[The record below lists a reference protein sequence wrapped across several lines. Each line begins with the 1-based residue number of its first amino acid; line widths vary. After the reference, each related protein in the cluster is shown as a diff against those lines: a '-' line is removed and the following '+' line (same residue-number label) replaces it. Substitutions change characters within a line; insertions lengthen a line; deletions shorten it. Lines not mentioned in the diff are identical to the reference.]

1 MEQHKKSLENLDISG
16 VQNISKDISGA
27 ALGELSLKN
36 LDKNLQILKEVGVA
50 EICKATKIASKN
62 IHSILEKRYE
72 SLSRVHARGFIQI
85 LEREYKI
92 DLSAWMKEFD
102 KVCVFKEGVSEEKN
116 QETDPEET
124 AKKPLKV
131 ELDYSINQ
139 ANTSLSKKSSKWKPF
154 VLVIGVIVIVLA
166 VVIIQNSSSLKEEKE
181 RESAIK
187 SGTKKSSFDDANLA
201 EENKPEPTPK
211 LEEKPKEQDKQ
222 EKPKEQDK
230 QEKPKEQDKQEK
242 EAIKEYPNTIYIIPK
257 RDIWVEVI
265 DLNEKK
271 NSFQKVFKKSYSL
284 ETKNHRLLL
293 RFGHGHLSLKN
304 NHQEQ
309 NYNDS
314 KTRRFLYEPA
324 KGLTLINEAQYKELQ
339 Q

>member
-1 MEQHKKSLENLDISG
+1 MEQNKKSLENLDLSD

-27 ALGELSLKN
+27 ALEELSLKN

-102 KVCVFKEGVSEEKN
+102 KACAFKEGVSEEQN
-116 QETDPEET
+116 QETDPEEKT
-124 AKKPLKV
+124 KNPLKV
-131 ELDYSINQ
+131 EIDYSINQ

-154 VLVIGVIVIVLA
+154 VLVLGVVVIILV
-166 VVIIQNSSSLKEEKE
+166 VVIIQNSSSLEEE
-181 RESAIK
+181 RGQESAIK
-187 SGTKKSSFDDANLA
+187 SGTKKSSFNKANPT

-222 EKPKEQDK
+222 EKEV
-230 QEKPKEQDKQEK
+230 
-242 EAIKEYPNTIYIIPK
+242 IKEDPNTIYIIPK
-257 RDIWVEVI
+257 KDVWVEVV
-265 DLNEKK
+265 DLDEKK
-271 NSFQKVFKKSYSL
+271 NSFQKVFKKNYSL

-309 NYNDS
+309 EYNDG
-314 KTRRFLYEPA
+314 KTKRFLYEPN

>member
-27 ALGELSLKN
+27 ALEELSLKN
-36 LDKNLQILKEVGVA
+36 LDKNLQILKEVGVI

-85 LEREYKI
+85 LEREYKM

-222 EKPKEQDK
+222 EK
-230 QEKPKEQDKQEK
+230 
-242 EAIKEYPNTIYIIPK
+242 EAIKEDPNTIYIVPK

-265 DLNEKK
+265 DLDEKK

>member
-1 MEQHKKSLENLDISG
+1 MEQNKKSLENLDLSD

-27 ALGELSLKN
+27 ALEELSLKN

-102 KVCVFKEGVSEEKN
+102 KACAFKEGVSEEQN
-116 QETDPEET
+116 QETDPEEKT
-124 AKKPLKV
+124 KNPLKV
-131 ELDYSINQ
+131 EIDYSINQ

-154 VLVIGVIVIVLA
+154 VLVLGVVVIILA
-166 VVIIQNSSSLKEEKE
+166 VVIIQNSSSLKEE
-181 RESAIK
+181 RGQESAIK
-187 SGTKKSSFDDANLA
+187 SGTKKNSFNKANPT

-222 EKPKEQDK
+222 EK
-230 QEKPKEQDKQEK
+230 
-242 EAIKEYPNTIYIIPK
+242 EAIKEDPNTIYIIPK
-257 RDIWVEVI
+257 KDIWVEVI
-265 DLNEKK
+265 DLDEKK
-271 NSFQKVFKKSYSL
+271 NSFQKVFKKNYSL

-309 NYNDS
+309 EYNDG
-314 KTRRFLYEPA
+314 KTKRFLYEPN
-324 KGLTLINEAQYKELQ
+324 KGLTLINETQYKELQ

>member
-27 ALGELSLKN
+27 ALEELSLKN
-36 LDKNLQILKEVGVA
+36 LDKNLQILKEVGVT

-187 SGTKKSSFDDANLA
+187 SGTKKSSFDDANLT
-201 EENKPEPTPK
+201 EENKPEPTHKP
-211 LEEKPKEQDKQ
+211 EEKQ
-222 EKPKEQDK
+222 EKQT
-230 QEKPKEQDKQEK
+230 EQDKQEK

-265 DLNEKK
+265 DLDEKK

>member
-27 ALGELSLKN
+27 ALEELSLKN
-36 LDKNLQILKEVGVA
+36 LDKNLQILKEVGVT

-92 DLSAWMKEFD
+92 NLSAWMKEFD

-139 ANTSLSKKSSKWKPF
+139 TNTSLSKKSSKWKPF

-166 VVIIQNSSSLKEEKE
+166 VVIIQNSSSLKEERE

-187 SGTKKSSFDDANLA
+187 SGTKKNSFNDANLA

-222 EKPKEQDK
+222 EK
-230 QEKPKEQDKQEK
+230 
-242 EAIKEYPNTIYIIPK
+242 EAIKEDPNTIYIIPK

-265 DLNEKK
+265 DLDEKK

-324 KGLTLINEAQYKELQ
+324 KGLTLINETQYKELQ

>member
-1 MEQHKKSLENLDISG
+1 MEQHKKSLENLDLSG

-27 ALGELSLKN
+27 ALEELSLKN
-36 LDKNLQILKEVGVA
+36 LDKNLQILREIGIQ

-116 QETDPEET
+116 QETNPEET

-139 ANTSLSKKSSKWKPF
+139 ANTSLSKKSSKWKLF
-154 VLVIGVIVIVLA
+154 VLVVGVIVIMLA

-187 SGTKKSSFDDANLA
+187 SGTKKNSFNDANLA

-222 EKPKEQDK
+222 EK
-230 QEKPKEQDKQEK
+230 
-242 EAIKEYPNTIYIIPK
+242 EAIKEDPNTIYIIPK

-265 DLNEKK
+265 DLDEKK

-324 KGLTLINEAQYKELQ
+324 KGLMLINEAQYKELQ

>member
-1 MEQHKKSLENLDISG
+1 MEQNKKSLENLDLSD
-16 VQNISKDISGA
+16 VQNVSKDISGA
-27 ALGELSLKN
+27 ALEELSLKN
-36 LDKNLQILKEVGVA
+36 LDKNLQILREIGVA

-72 SLSRVHARGFIQI
+72 SLSRVHTRGFIQI

-102 KVCVFKEGVSEEKN
+102 KVCVFKEGVGEEKN
-116 QETDPEET
+116 QETNPEET

-154 VLVIGVIVIVLA
+154 ILVLGVIVIILV
-166 VVIIQNSSSLKEEKE
+166 VVIIQNSSSLKEE
-181 RESAIK
+181 RGQESAIK
-187 SGTKKSSFDDANLA
+187 SGTKKSSFNEANPT
-201 EENKPEPTPK
+201 EENKLEPTPK

-222 EKPKEQDK
+222 EK
-230 QEKPKEQDKQEK
+230 
-242 EAIKEYPNTIYIIPK
+242 EAIKENPNTIYIIPK
-257 RDIWVEVI
+257 KDIWVEVI
-265 DLNEKK
+265 DLDEKK
-271 NSFQKVFKKSYSL
+271 NSFQKVFKKNYSL

-309 NYNDS
+309 EYNDS
-314 KTRRFLYEPA
+314 KTRRFLYEPN

-339 Q
+339 R

>member
-1 MEQHKKSLENLDISG
+1 MEQNKKSLENLDLSD

-27 ALGELSLKN
+27 ALEELSLKN

-102 KVCVFKEGVSEEKN
+102 KACTFKEGVSEEQN
-116 QETDPEET
+116 QETNPEEKT
-124 AKKPLKV
+124 KNPLKV
-131 ELDYSINQ
+131 EIDYSINQ

-154 VLVIGVIVIVLA
+154 VLVLGVVVIILA
-166 VVIIQNSSSLKEEKE
+166 VVIIQNSSSLKEE
-181 RESAIK
+181 RGQESAIK
-187 SGTKKSSFDDANLA
+187 SGTKKNSFNKVNPT

-222 EKPKEQDK
+222 EK
-230 QEKPKEQDKQEK
+230 
-242 EAIKEYPNTIYIIPK
+242 EAIKEDPNTIYIIPK
-257 RDIWVEVI
+257 KDIWVEVV
-265 DLNEKK
+265 DLDEKK
-271 NSFQKVFKKSYSL
+271 NSFQKVFKKNYSL

-309 NYNDS
+309 EYNDG
-314 KTRRFLYEPA
+314 KTKRFLYEPN

>member
-1 MEQHKKSLENLDISG
+1 MEQHKKSLENLDLSD

-27 ALGELSLKN
+27 ALEELSLKN
-36 LDKNLQILKEVGVA
+36 LDKNLQILREIGVA
-50 EICKATKIASKN
+50 EICKATRIASKN

-92 DLSAWMKEFD
+92 DLSAWVKEFD
-102 KVCVFKEGVSEEKN
+102 KVCVFKESVGEEKN
-116 QETDPEET
+116 QETSHEET

-139 ANTSLSKKSSKWKPF
+139 ANTSLSKKTSKWKPF
-154 VLVIGVIVIVLA
+154 VIVLGVIVIVLV
-166 VVIIQNSSSLKEEKE
+166 VVIIQNNSSLKEE
-181 RESAIK
+181 RGQESAIK
-187 SGTKKSSFDDANLA
+187 SGTKNTFNEANPT
-201 EENKPEPTPK
+201 EENKPETTPK
-211 LEEKPKEQDKQ
+211 LEEKHKEQEQKQ
-222 EKPKEQDK
+222 
-230 QEKPKEQDKQEK
+230 
-242 EAIKEYPNTIYIIPK
+242 EAIKENPNTIYIIPK
-257 RDIWVEVI
+257 RDIWVEVV
-265 DLNEKK
+265 DLDEKK
-271 NSFQKVFKKSYSL
+271 NSFQKVFKKKYPL

-309 NYNDS
+309 DYNDS

>member
-27 ALGELSLKN
+27 ALEELSLKN
-36 LDKNLQILKEVGVA
+36 LDKNLQILKEVGVT

-211 LEEKPKEQDKQ
+211 LEEKTKEQDKH
-222 EKPKEQDK
+222 
-230 QEKPKEQDKQEK
+230 EK
-242 EAIKEYPNTIYIIPK
+242 ETIKEYPNTIYIIPK

-265 DLNEKK
+265 DLDEKK
-271 NSFQKVFKKSYSL
+271 NSFQKVFKKNYSL

-293 RFGHGHLSLKN
+293 RFGHGHLSLKS
-304 NHQEQ
+304 NHQKQ
-309 NYNDS
+309 DYNDS
-314 KTRRFLYEPA
+314 KTRRFLYEPN
-324 KGLTLINEAQYKELQ
+324 KGLTLINEVQYKELQ

>member
-1 MEQHKKSLENLDISG
+1 MEQNKKSLENLDLSD
-16 VQNISKDISGA
+16 VQHVSKDISGA
-27 ALGELSLKN
+27 ALEELSLKN

-72 SLSRVHARGFIQI
+72 SLSRVHAMGFIQI

-92 DLSAWMKEFD
+92 DLSTWMKEFD
-102 KVCVFKEGVSEEKN
+102 KACTFKEGVSEEQN
-116 QETDPEET
+116 QETSPEET

-154 VLVIGVIVIVLA
+154 VLVLGVVVIILA
-166 VVIIQNSSSLKEEKE
+166 VVIIQNSSSLKEERGQE
-181 RESAIK
+181 GAIK
-187 SGTKKSSFDDANLA
+187 SGTKKNSFNKANPT
-201 EENKPEPTPK
+201 EENKLELTPK
-211 LEEKPKEQDKQ
+211 LEEKPT
-222 EKPKEQDK
+222 
-230 QEKPKEQDKQEK
+230 EQDKQEK
-242 EAIKEYPNTIYIIPK
+242 EAIKEDPNTIYIIPK

-265 DLNEKK
+265 DLDEKK
-271 NSFQKVFKKSYSL
+271 NSFQKVFKKNYSL

-309 NYNDS
+309 EYNDG
-314 KTRRFLYEPA
+314 KTRRFLYEPN

>member
-1 MEQHKKSLENLDISG
+1 MEQNKKSLENLDLSD

-27 ALGELSLKN
+27 ALEELSLKN
-36 LDKNLQILKEVGVA
+36 LDKNLQILREVGVA
-50 EICKATKIASKN
+50 EICKATRIASKN

-102 KVCVFKEGVSEEKN
+102 KVCVFKEGVGEEKN
-116 QETDPEET
+116 QETNPEET

-139 ANTSLSKKSSKWKPF
+139 ANTSLSKKSSKWKSF
-154 VLVIGVIVIVLA
+154 VIVLGVVVIILA
-166 VVIIQNSSSLKEEKE
+166 VVIIQNSSSLKEE
-181 RESAIK
+181 RGQESAIK
-187 SGTKKSSFDDANLA
+187 SGTKKNSSNKANPT

-222 EKPKEQDK
+222 EK
-230 QEKPKEQDKQEK
+230 
-242 EAIKEYPNTIYIIPK
+242 EAIKEDPNTIYIIPK
-257 RDIWVEVI
+257 KDVWVEVI
-265 DLNEKK
+265 DLDEKK
-271 NSFQKVFKKSYSL
+271 NSFQKVFKKNYSL

-309 NYNDS
+309 EYNDS
-314 KTRRFLYEPA
+314 KTRRFLYEPN

>member
-1 MEQHKKSLENLDISG
+1 MEQNKKSLENLDLSD
-16 VQNISKDISGA
+16 VQHVSKDISGA
-27 ALGELSLKN
+27 ALEELSLKN
-36 LDKNLQILKEVGVA
+36 LDKNLQILREIGVA

-102 KVCVFKEGVSEEKN
+102 KVCVFKEGVGEEQN
-116 QETDPEET
+116 QETSPEET
-124 AKKPLKV
+124 AKKPLLKV

-154 VLVIGVIVIVLA
+154 VIVLGVIVIILV
-166 VVIIQNSSSLKEEKE
+166 VVIIQNSSSLKEERE
-181 RESAIK
+181 QESAIK
-187 SGTKKSSFDDANLA
+187 SGTKKSSFNKANPT
-201 EENKPEPTPK
+201 EENKPEPMP
-211 LEEKPKEQDKQ
+211 KPKEKQ
-222 EKPKEQDK
+222 EKQT
-230 QEKPKEQDKQEK
+230 EQDKQEK
-242 EAIKEYPNTIYIIPK
+242 EAIKEDPNTIYIIPK
-257 RDIWVEVI
+257 KDIWVEVI
-265 DLNEKK
+265 DLDEKK
-271 NSFQKVFKKSYSL
+271 NSFQKVFKKNYSL

-309 NYNDS
+309 EYNDS
-314 KTRRFLYEPA
+314 KTRRFLYEPN

-339 Q
+339 R

>member
-1 MEQHKKSLENLDISG
+1 MEQNKKSLENLDLSD

-27 ALGELSLKN
+27 ALEELSLKN
-36 LDKNLQILKEVGVA
+36 LDKNLQILREIGVA

-72 SLSRVHARGFIQI
+72 SLSKVHARGFIQI

-102 KVCVFKEGVSEEKN
+102 KACAFKEGVGEEKN
-116 QETDPEET
+116 QETNPEET

-154 VLVIGVIVIVLA
+154 VVVLGVVVIILA
-166 VVIIQNSSSLKEEKE
+166 VVIIQNSSSLKEE
-181 RESAIK
+181 RGQESAIK
-187 SGTKKSSFDDANLA
+187 SGTKKNSFNKANPT

-211 LEEKPKEQDKQ
+211 LEEKQDKPREQDKQ
-222 EKPKEQDK
+222 G
-230 QEKPKEQDKQEK
+230 K
-242 EAIKEYPNTIYIIPK
+242 EAIKENPNTIYIIPK

-265 DLNEKK
+265 DLDEKK
-271 NSFQKVFKKSYSL
+271 NSFQKVFKKNYSL

-309 NYNDS
+309 EYNDG
-314 KTRRFLYEPA
+314 KTKRFLYEPN

>member
-1 MEQHKKSLENLDISG
+1 MEQHKKSLENLDLSN

-27 ALGELSLKN
+27 ALEELLLKN
-36 LDKNLQILKEVGVA
+36 LDKNLQILKEVGVT

-154 VLVIGVIVIVLA
+154 VLVVGVIVIVLA

-187 SGTKKSSFDDANLA
+187 SGTKKSSFNDANLA

-222 EKPKEQDK
+222 EK
-230 QEKPKEQDKQEK
+230 
-242 EAIKEYPNTIYIIPK
+242 EAIKEDPNTIYIIPK
-257 RDIWVEVI
+257 RDIWMEVI
-265 DLNEKK
+265 DLDEKK
-271 NSFQKVFKKSYSL
+271 NSFQKVFKKNYSL

>member
-1 MEQHKKSLENLDISG
+1 MEQHKKSLENLDLSD

-27 ALGELSLKN
+27 ALEELSLKN
-36 LDKNLQILKEVGVA
+36 LDKNLQILKEVGVT

-92 DLSAWMKEFD
+92 DLSAWVKEFD
-102 KVCVFKEGVSEEKN
+102 KVCVFKESVSEEKN

-154 VLVIGVIVIVLA
+154 VLVLGVIVIVLA
-166 VVIIQNSSSLKEEKE
+166 VVIVQNSSSLKEE
-181 RESAIK
+181 RGQESAIK
-187 SGTKKSSFDDANLA
+187 SGTKNSFSNDANLA
-201 EENKPEPTPK
+201 EENKPETTPK
-211 LEEKPKEQDKQ
+211 LEEKQT
-222 EKPKEQDK
+222 
-230 QEKPKEQDKQEK
+230 EQDKQEK
-242 EAIKEYPNTIYIIPK
+242 EAIKEDPNTIYIIPK

-265 DLNEKK
+265 DLDEKK

-304 NHQEQ
+304 NYQEQ
-309 NYNDS
+309 NYNDN

-324 KGLTLINEAQYKELQ
+324 KGLTLINEVQYKELQ

>member
-1 MEQHKKSLENLDISG
+1 MEQNKKSLENLDLSD

-27 ALGELSLKN
+27 ALEELSLKN
-36 LDKNLQILKEVGVA
+36 LDKNLQILREVGVA

-102 KVCVFKEGVSEEKN
+102 KVCVFKEGVGEEQN
-116 QETDPEET
+116 QETSPEET

-154 VLVIGVIVIVLA
+154 VLVLGVIAIVL
-166 VVIIQNSSSLKEEKE
+166 VVIIIQNSSSLKEE
-181 RESAIK
+181 REQENAIK
-187 SGTKKSSFDDANLA
+187 PGTKKSSFNKANPT

-211 LEEKPKEQDKQ
+211 PE
-222 EKPKEQDK
+222 
-230 QEKPKEQDKQEK
+230 EKPKEQDKQEK
-242 EAIKEYPNTIYIIPK
+242 EAIKEDPNTIYIIPK
-257 RDIWVEVI
+257 KDIWVEVI
-265 DLNEKK
+265 DLDEKK
-271 NSFQKVFKKSYSL
+271 NSFQKVFKKNYSL

-293 RFGHGHLSLKN
+293 RFGHGHFSLKN

-309 NYNDS
+309 NYNDN
-314 KTRRFLYEPA
+314 KTRRFLYEPN

-339 Q
+339 R

>member
-1 MEQHKKSLENLDISG
+1 MEQHKKSLENLDLSD

-27 ALGELSLKN
+27 ALEELSLKN

-92 DLSAWMKEFD
+92 DLSAWVKEFD
-102 KVCVFKEGVSEEKN
+102 KVCVFKEGVGEEKN
-116 QETDPEET
+116 QETNLEET

-139 ANTSLSKKSSKWKPF
+139 ANTSLSKKTSKWKPF
-154 VLVIGVIVIVLA
+154 VIVLGVIVIILA
-166 VVIIQNSSSLKEEKE
+166 VVIVQNSSSLKEERE
-181 RESAIK
+181 QESAIK
-187 SGTKKSSFDDANLA
+187 SGTKNSSSNDANLA
-201 EENKPEPTPK
+201 EENKLEPTPK
-211 LEEKPKEQDKQ
+211 PEDKQEKLKEQDKQ
-222 EKPKEQDK
+222 K
-230 QEKPKEQDKQEK
+230 Q
-242 EAIKEYPNTIYIIPK
+242 EAIKENPNTIYIIPK
-257 RDIWVEVI
+257 KDIWVEVV
-265 DLNEKK
+265 DLDEKK
-271 NSFQKVFKKSYSL
+271 NSFQKVFKKNYSL

-293 RFGHGHLSLKN
+293 RFGHGHISLKS
-304 NHQEQ
+304 NHQKQ
-309 NYNDS
+309 DYNDS
-314 KTRRFLYEPA
+314 KTRRFLYEPN
-324 KGLTLINEAQYKELQ
+324 KGLTLINETQYKEFQ

>member
-1 MEQHKKSLENLDISG
+1 MEQNKKSLENLDLSD

-27 ALGELSLKN
+27 ALEELSLKT

-102 KVCVFKEGVSEEKN
+102 KACTFKEGVNEEQN
-116 QETDPEET
+116 QETDPEEKT
-124 AKKPLKV
+124 KNPLKV
-131 ELDYSINQ
+131 EIDYSINQ

-154 VLVIGVIVIVLA
+154 VLVLGVVVIVLA
-166 VVIIQNSSSLKEEKE
+166 VVIIQNSSSLKEE
-181 RESAIK
+181 RGQESAIK
-187 SGTKKSSFDDANLA
+187 SGTKKSSFNKANPT

-222 EKPKEQDK
+222 EK
-230 QEKPKEQDKQEK
+230 
-242 EAIKEYPNTIYIIPK
+242 EAIKEDPNTIYIIPK
-257 RDIWVEVI
+257 KDIWVEVV
-265 DLNEKK
+265 DLDEKK
-271 NSFQKVFKKSYSL
+271 NSFQKVFKKNYSL

-309 NYNDS
+309 EYNDG
-314 KTRRFLYEPA
+314 KTKRFLYEPN

>member
-1 MEQHKKSLENLDISG
+1 MEQHKKSLENLDLSG
-16 VQNISKDISGA
+16 VQNISKDISGV
-27 ALGELSLKN
+27 ALEELSLKN
-36 LDKNLQILKEVGVA
+36 LDKNLQILKEVGVT

-85 LEREYKI
+85 LEREYKM

-139 ANTSLSKKSSKWKPF
+139 ANTSLSKKTSKWKPF
-154 VLVIGVIVIVLA
+154 VLVVGVIVIVLA
-166 VVIIQNSSSLKEEKE
+166 VVIIQNSSSLKEERE

-187 SGTKKSSFDDANLA
+187 SGTKKNSFNDANLA
-201 EENKPEPTPK
+201 GENKPEPTPK

-222 EKPKEQDK
+222 EK
-230 QEKPKEQDKQEK
+230 
-242 EAIKEYPNTIYIIPK
+242 EAIKEDPNTIYIIPK

-265 DLNEKK
+265 DLDEKK

>member
-1 MEQHKKSLENLDISG
+1 MEQNKKSLENLDLSD

-27 ALGELSLKN
+27 ALEELSLKN

-50 EICKATKIASKN
+50 EICKATRIASKN

-102 KVCVFKEGVSEEKN
+102 KVCVFKEGVGEEKN
-116 QETDPEET
+116 QETSPEET

-154 VLVIGVIVIVLA
+154 VLVLGVVVIILV
-166 VVIIQNSSSLKEEKE
+166 VVIIQNSSSLKEE
-181 RESAIK
+181 RGQESAIK
-187 SGTKKSSFDDANLA
+187 PDTKNSPFNEVSPT
-201 EENKPEPTPK
+201 EEKKLEPTPK
-211 LEEKPKEQDKQ
+211 LEEKHKEHDKQ
-222 EKPKEQDK
+222 G
-230 QEKPKEQDKQEK
+230 K
-242 EAIKEYPNTIYIIPK
+242 EAIKENPNTIYIIPK
-257 RDIWVEVI
+257 KDIWVEVI
-265 DLNEKK
+265 DLDEKK
-271 NSFQKVFKKSYSL
+271 NSFQKVFKKNYSL

-293 RFGHGHLSLKN
+293 RFGHGHLSLKS

-309 NYNDS
+309 DYNDS
-314 KTRRFLYEPA
+314 KTRRFLYEPN

>member
-1 MEQHKKSLENLDISG
+1 MEQNKKSLENLDLSD

-27 ALGELSLKN
+27 ALEELSLKN

-50 EICKATKIASKN
+50 EICKATRIASKN

-102 KVCVFKEGVSEEKN
+102 KACTFKEGVSEEQN
-116 QETDPEET
+116 QETDPEEKT
-124 AKKPLKV
+124 KNPLKV
-131 ELDYSINQ
+131 EIDYSINQ

-154 VLVIGVIVIVLA
+154 VIVLGVVVIILA
-166 VVIIQNSSSLKEEKE
+166 VVTIQNSSSLKEE
-181 RESAIK
+181 RGQESAIK
-187 SGTKKSSFDDANLA
+187 SGTKKSSFNKANPT

-222 EKPKEQDK
+222 EK
-230 QEKPKEQDKQEK
+230 
-242 EAIKEYPNTIYIIPK
+242 EAIKEDPNTIYIIPK
-257 RDIWVEVI
+257 KDIWVEVI
-265 DLNEKK
+265 DLDEKK
-271 NSFQKVFKKSYSL
+271 NSFQKVFKKNYSL

-309 NYNDS
+309 EYNDG
-314 KTRRFLYEPA
+314 KTKRFLYEPN
-324 KGLTLINEAQYKELQ
+324 KGLTLINETQYKELQ
-339 Q
+339 R

>member
-27 ALGELSLKN
+27 ALEELSLKN
-36 LDKNLQILKEVGVA
+36 LDKNLQILKEVGVT

-154 VLVIGVIVIVLA
+154 VLVVGVIVIVLA
-166 VVIIQNSSSLKEEKE
+166 VVIIQNSSSLKEERE

-187 SGTKKSSFDDANLA
+187 SGTKKNSFNDANLA

-222 EKPKEQDK
+222 EK
-230 QEKPKEQDKQEK
+230 
-242 EAIKEYPNTIYIIPK
+242 EAIKEDPNTIYIIPK

-265 DLNEKK
+265 DLDEKK

-284 ETKNHRLLL
+284 ESKNHRLLL

>member
-1 MEQHKKSLENLDISG
+1 MEQNKKSLENLDLSG

-27 ALGELSLKN
+27 ALEELSLKN

-102 KVCVFKEGVSEEKN
+102 KACTFKEGVSEEQN

-124 AKKPLKV
+124 TKNPLKV
-131 ELDYSINQ
+131 EIDYSINQ

-154 VLVIGVIVIVLA
+154 VLVLGVVVIILA
-166 VVIIQNSSSLKEEKE
+166 VVIIQNSSSLKEE
-181 RESAIK
+181 RGQESAIK
-187 SGTKKSSFDDANLA
+187 SGTKKNSFNEANPT

-211 LEEKPKEQDKQ
+211 LGEKLKEQDKQ
-222 EKPKEQDK
+222 G
-230 QEKPKEQDKQEK
+230 K
-242 EAIKEYPNTIYIIPK
+242 EAIKEDPNTIYIIPK
-257 RDIWVEVI
+257 KDIWVEVI
-265 DLNEKK
+265 DLDEKK
-271 NSFQKVFKKSYSL
+271 NSFQKVFKKNYSL

-309 NYNDS
+309 EYNDG
-314 KTRRFLYEPA
+314 KTKRFLYEPN

>member
-27 ALGELSLKN
+27 ALEELSLKN
-36 LDKNLQILKEVGVA
+36 LDKNLQILKEVGVT

-85 LEREYKI
+85 LEREYKM
-92 DLSAWMKEFD
+92 DLNAWMKEFD

-154 VLVIGVIVIVLA
+154 VLVLGVIVIVLV
-166 VVIIQNSSSLKEEKE
+166 VVIIQNSSSLKEE
-181 RESAIK
+181 RGQESAIK
-187 SGTKKSSFDDANLA
+187 SGTKNTFNEANPT
-201 EENKPEPTPK
+201 EENKPETTPK
-211 LEEKPKEQDKQ
+211 LEEKHKEQEQKQ
-222 EKPKEQDK
+222 
-230 QEKPKEQDKQEK
+230 
-242 EAIKEYPNTIYIIPK
+242 EAIKENPNTIYIIPK

-265 DLNEKK
+265 DLDEKK
-271 NSFQKVFKKSYSL
+271 NSFQKVFKKNYPL

-293 RFGHGHLSLKN
+293 RFGHGHISLKS
-304 NHQEQ
+304 NHQKQ
-309 NYNDS
+309 DYNDS
-314 KTRRFLYEPA
+314 KTRRFLYEPN

>member
-1 MEQHKKSLENLDISG
+1 MEQNKKSLENLDLSD

-27 ALGELSLKN
+27 TLEELSLKN

-102 KVCVFKEGVSEEKN
+102 KACAFKEGVSEEQN
-116 QETDPEET
+116 QETSPEET

-154 VLVIGVIVIVLA
+154 VLVLGVVVIILA
-166 VVIIQNSSSLKEEKE
+166 VVIIQNSSSLKEE
-181 RESAIK
+181 RGQESAIK
-187 SGTKKSSFDDANLA
+187 SGTKKNSFNKANPT

-222 EKPKEQDK
+222 EK
-230 QEKPKEQDKQEK
+230 
-242 EAIKEYPNTIYIIPK
+242 EAIKEDPNTIYIIPK
-257 RDIWVEVI
+257 KDIWVEVI
-265 DLNEKK
+265 DLDEKK
-271 NSFQKVFKKSYSL
+271 NSFQKVFKKNYSL

-309 NYNDS
+309 EYNDG
-314 KTRRFLYEPA
+314 KTKRFLYEPN

>member
-1 MEQHKKSLENLDISG
+1 MEQNKKSLENLDISD

-27 ALGELSLKN
+27 ALEELSLKN
-36 LDKNLQILKEVGVA
+36 LDKNLQILREIGVA
-50 EICKATKIASKN
+50 EIYKATKIASKN

-102 KVCVFKEGVSEEKN
+102 KACAFKEGVGEEQN
-116 QETDPEET
+116 QETDHEEKT
-124 AKKPLKV
+124 KNPLKV
-131 ELDYSINQ
+131 EIDYSINQ
-139 ANTSLSKKSSKWKPF
+139 ANIKLSKGLSKWKPF
-154 VLVIGVIVIVLA
+154 VIVLGVIVIVLA
-166 VVIIQNSSSLKEEKE
+166 VVIIQNSSSLKEE
-181 RESAIK
+181 RGQESAIK
-187 SGTKKSSFDDANLA
+187 SGTKKSSFNKANPT

-211 LEEKPKEQDKQ
+211 LEEKPT
-222 EKPKEQDK
+222 
-230 QEKPKEQDKQEK
+230 EQDKQEK
-242 EAIKEYPNTIYIIPK
+242 EAIKEDPNTIYIIPK

-265 DLNEKK
+265 DLDEKK
-271 NSFQKVFKKSYSL
+271 NSFQKVFKKNYSL

-309 NYNDS
+309 EYNDG
-314 KTRRFLYEPA
+314 KTKRFLYEPN

>member
-1 MEQHKKSLENLDISG
+1 MEQNKKSLENLDLSD
-16 VQNISKDISGA
+16 VQNVSKDISGA
-27 ALGELSLKN
+27 ALEELSLKN

-102 KVCVFKEGVSEEKN
+102 KACTFKEGVSEEQN
-116 QETDPEET
+116 QETDPEEKT
-124 AKKPLKV
+124 KNPLKV
-131 ELDYSINQ
+131 EIDYSINQ

-154 VLVIGVIVIVLA
+154 VLVLGVVVIVLV
-166 VVIIQNSSSLKEEKE
+166 VVIIQNSSSLKEE
-181 RESAIK
+181 RGQESAIK
-187 SGTKKSSFDDANLA
+187 SGTKKNSFNKVNPT

-222 EKPKEQDK
+222 EK
-230 QEKPKEQDKQEK
+230 
-242 EAIKEYPNTIYIIPK
+242 EAIKEDPNTIYIIPK
-257 RDIWVEVI
+257 KDIWVEVV
-265 DLNEKK
+265 DLDEKK
-271 NSFQKVFKKSYSL
+271 NSFQKVFKKNYSL

-309 NYNDS
+309 EYNDG
-314 KTRRFLYEPA
+314 KTKRFLYEPN

>member
-27 ALGELSLKN
+27 ALEELSLKN
-36 LDKNLQILKEVGVA
+36 LDKNLQILKEVGVT

-222 EKPKEQDK
+222 EK
-230 QEKPKEQDKQEK
+230 
-242 EAIKEYPNTIYIIPK
+242 EAIKENPNTIYIIPK

-265 DLNEKK
+265 DLDEKK

-304 NHQEQ
+304 NYQEQ

-324 KGLTLINEAQYKELQ
+324 KGLMLINEAQYKELQ

>member
-16 VQNISKDISGA
+16 VQNISKDIFGA
-27 ALGELSLKN
+27 ALEELSLKN

-211 LEEKPKEQDKQ
+211 LEK
-222 EKPKEQDK
+222 
-230 QEKPKEQDKQEK
+230 KPKEQDKQEK

-265 DLNEKK
+265 DLDEKK

-314 KTRRFLYEPA
+314 KTRRFLYDPA

>member
-1 MEQHKKSLENLDISG
+1 MEQNKKSLENLDLSD

-27 ALGELSLKN
+27 ALEELSLKN

-50 EICKATKIASKN
+50 EICKATRIASKN

-102 KVCVFKEGVSEEKN
+102 KACTFKEGVSEEQN
-116 QETDPEET
+116 QETDPEEKT
-124 AKKPLKV
+124 KNPLKV
-131 ELDYSINQ
+131 EIDYSINQ
-139 ANTSLSKKSSKWKPF
+139 ANTSLSKKSSKWKPS
-154 VLVIGVIVIVLA
+154 VLVLGVVVIVLA
-166 VVIIQNSSSLKEEKE
+166 VVIIQNSSSLKEE
-181 RESAIK
+181 RGQESAIK
-187 SGTKKSSFDDANLA
+187 SGTKKSSFNKANPT

-211 LEEKPKEQDKQ
+211 LEEKPKEQDR
-222 EKPKEQDK
+222 
-230 QEKPKEQDKQEK
+230 QEK
-242 EAIKEYPNTIYIIPK
+242 EAIKEDPNTIYIIPK
-257 RDIWVEVI
+257 KDIWVEVV
-265 DLNEKK
+265 DLDEKK
-271 NSFQKVFKKSYSL
+271 NSFQKVFKKNYSL

-309 NYNDS
+309 EYNDG
-314 KTRRFLYEPA
+314 KTKRFLYEPN

>member
-27 ALGELSLKN
+27 ALEELSLKN
-36 LDKNLQILKEVGVA
+36 LDKNLQILKEVGVT

-102 KVCVFKEGVSEEKN
+102 KVCVFKEGVGEEKN

-181 RESAIK
+181 RESTIK
-187 SGTKKSSFDDANLA
+187 SGTKNTFNEANPT
-201 EENKPEPTPK
+201 EENKPETTPK
-211 LEEKPKEQDKQ
+211 LEEKQT
-222 EKPKEQDK
+222 
-230 QEKPKEQDKQEK
+230 EQDKQEK

-257 RDIWVEVI
+257 KDIWVEVI
-265 DLNEKK
+265 DLDEKK

-324 KGLTLINEAQYKELQ
+324 KGLTLINETQYKELQ

>member
-27 ALGELSLKN
+27 ALEELSLKN
-36 LDKNLQILKEVGVA
+36 LDKNLQILKEVGVT

-154 VLVIGVIVIVLA
+154 VLVVGVIVIVLA
-166 VVIIQNSSSLKEEKE
+166 VVIIQNSSSLKEERE

-222 EKPKEQDK
+222 EKEV
-230 QEKPKEQDKQEK
+230 
-242 EAIKEYPNTIYIIPK
+242 IKEYPNTIYIIPK

-265 DLNEKK
+265 DLDEKK

>member
-1 MEQHKKSLENLDISG
+1 MEQHKKSLENLDLSD

-27 ALGELSLKN
+27 ALEELSLKN

-92 DLSAWMKEFD
+92 DLSAWVKEFD
-102 KVCVFKEGVSEEKN
+102 KVCVFKEGVGEEKN
-116 QETDPEET
+116 QETNPEET

-139 ANTSLSKKSSKWKPF
+139 ANTSLSKKTSKWKPF
-154 VLVIGVIVIVLA
+154 VLVLGVIVIVLV
-166 VVIIQNSSSLKEEKE
+166 VVIIQNSSSLKEE
-181 RESAIK
+181 RGQESAIK
-187 SGTKKSSFDDANLA
+187 SGTKNTFNEANPA
-201 EENKPEPTPK
+201 EENKPETTPK
-211 LEEKPKEQDKQ
+211 LEEKHKEQEQKQ
-222 EKPKEQDK
+222 
-230 QEKPKEQDKQEK
+230 
-242 EAIKEYPNTIYIIPK
+242 EAIKENPNTIYIIPK
-257 RDIWVEVI
+257 KDVWVEVV
-265 DLNEKK
+265 DLDEKK
-271 NSFQKVFKKSYSL
+271 NSFQKVFKKNYSL

-309 NYNDS
+309 DYNDS
-314 KTRRFLYEPA
+314 KTRRFLYEPN

>member
-1 MEQHKKSLENLDISG
+1 MEQNKKSLENLDLSD
-16 VQNISKDISGA
+16 VQNVSKDISGA
-27 ALGELSLKN
+27 ALEELSLKN

-92 DLSAWMKEFD
+92 DLSAWVKEFD
-102 KVCVFKEGVSEEKN
+102 KVCVFKEGVGEEQK
-116 QETDPEET
+116 QETSPEET

-154 VLVIGVIVIVLA
+154 VIVLGVVVIILV
-166 VVIIQNSSSLKEEKE
+166 VVIIQNSSSLKEERE
-181 RESAIK
+181 QESAIK
-187 SGTKKSSFDDANLA
+187 PDTKNSSFNEVSPT

-211 LEEKPKEQDKQ
+211 PKEK
-222 EKPKEQDK
+222 
-230 QEKPKEQDKQEK
+230 QDKQEK
-242 EAIKEYPNTIYIIPK
+242 EAIKEDPNTIYIIPK
-257 RDIWVEVI
+257 KDIWVEVI
-265 DLNEKK
+265 DLDEKK
-271 NSFQKVFKKSYSL
+271 NSFQKVFKKNYSL

-309 NYNDS
+309 EYNDG
-314 KTRRFLYEPA
+314 KTKRFLYEPN

>member
-1 MEQHKKSLENLDISG
+1 MEQNKKSLENLDLSD

-27 ALGELSLKN
+27 ALEELSLKN

-102 KVCVFKEGVSEEKN
+102 KVCVFKEGVGEEQN
-116 QETDPEET
+116 QETNPEET

-154 VLVIGVIVIVLA
+154 VLVLGVVVIILA
-166 VVIIQNSSSLKEEKE
+166 VVIIQNSSSLKEE
-181 RESAIK
+181 RGQESAIK
-187 SGTKKSSFDDANLA
+187 SGTKKSSFNEANPT

-222 EKPKEQDK
+222 EK
-230 QEKPKEQDKQEK
+230 
-242 EAIKEYPNTIYIIPK
+242 EAIKENPNTIYIIPK
-257 RDIWVEVI
+257 KDIWVEVI
-265 DLNEKK
+265 DLDEKK
-271 NSFQKVFKKSYSL
+271 NSFQKVFKKNYSL

-293 RFGHGHLSLKN
+293 RFGHGHLNLKN

-309 NYNDS
+309 EYNDS
-314 KTRRFLYEPA
+314 KTRRFLYEPN

-339 Q
+339 R

>member
-1 MEQHKKSLENLDISG
+1 MEQHKKSLENLDLSD

-27 ALGELSLKN
+27 ALEELSLKN

-50 EICKATKIASKN
+50 EICKATRIASKN

-92 DLSAWMKEFD
+92 DLSAWVKEFD
-102 KVCVFKEGVSEEKN
+102 KVCVFKEGVGEEKN
-116 QETDPEET
+116 QETNPEET

-139 ANTSLSKKSSKWKPF
+139 ANTSLSKKYSKWKPF
-154 VLVIGVIVIVLA
+154 VIVLGVIVIILV
-166 VVIIQNSSSLKEEKE
+166 VVIIQNSSSLKEEREK
-181 RESAIK
+181 ESAIK
-187 SGTKKSSFDDANLA
+187 SGTKNTFNEANPT

-211 LEEKPKEQDKQ
+211 LEEKHKEQDKP
-222 EKPKEQDK
+222 EKK
-230 QEKPKEQDKQEK
+230 
-242 EAIKEYPNTIYIIPK
+242 AIKENPNTIYIIPK
-257 RDIWVEVI
+257 KDVWVEVV
-265 DLNEKK
+265 DLDEKK
-271 NSFQKVFKKSYSL
+271 NSFQKVFKKNYPL

-309 NYNDS
+309 DYNDS
-314 KTRRFLYEPA
+314 KTRRFLYEPN

-339 Q
+339 R

>member
-1 MEQHKKSLENLDISG
+1 MEQNKKSLENLDLSD

-27 ALGELSLKN
+27 ALEELSLKN

-102 KVCVFKEGVSEEKN
+102 KACTFKEGVSEEQN

-124 AKKPLKV
+124 TKNPLKV
-131 ELDYSINQ
+131 EIDYSINQ

-154 VLVIGVIVIVLA
+154 VLVLGVVVIILA
-166 VVIIQNSSSLKEEKE
+166 VVIIQNSSSLKEE
-181 RESAIK
+181 RGQESATK
-187 SGTKKSSFDDANLA
+187 SGTKKNSSNKANPT

-211 LEEKPKEQDKQ
+211 PKEKQ
-222 EKPKEQDK
+222 EKQT
-230 QEKPKEQDKQEK
+230 EQDKQEK
-242 EAIKEYPNTIYIIPK
+242 EAIKEDPNTIYIIPK
-257 RDIWVEVI
+257 KDIWVEVI
-265 DLNEKK
+265 DLDEKK
-271 NSFQKVFKKSYSL
+271 NSFQKVFKKNYSL

-293 RFGHGHLSLKN
+293 RFGHGHFSLKN

-309 NYNDS
+309 EYNDG
-314 KTRRFLYEPA
+314 KTKRFLYEPN

>member
-1 MEQHKKSLENLDISG
+1 MEQHKKSLENLDLSD

-27 ALGELSLKN
+27 ALEELSLKN

-50 EICKATKIASKN
+50 EICKATRIASKN

-92 DLSAWMKEFD
+92 DLSAWVKEFD
-102 KVCVFKEGVSEEKN
+102 KVCVFKEGVGEEKN
-116 QETDPEET
+116 QETSPEET

-139 ANTSLSKKSSKWKPF
+139 ANTSLSKKTSKWKPF
-154 VLVIGVIVIVLA
+154 VLVLGVIVIVLV
-166 VVIIQNSSSLKEEKE
+166 VVIIQNSSSLKEE
-181 RESAIK
+181 RGQESAIK
-187 SGTKKSSFDDANLA
+187 SGTKNTSNEANPT
-201 EENKPEPTPK
+201 EENKPETTPK
-211 LEEKPKEQDKQ
+211 LEEKHKEQDKP
-222 EKPKEQDK
+222 EKK
-230 QEKPKEQDKQEK
+230 
-242 EAIKEYPNTIYIIPK
+242 AIKENPNTIYIIPK
-257 RDIWVEVI
+257 KDVWVEVV
-265 DLNEKK
+265 DLDEKK
-271 NSFQKVFKKSYSL
+271 NSFQKVFKKNYPL

-309 NYNDS
+309 DYNDS